1 MTRHSYVDAWSMI
14 NKDTPDGKSLVTFP
28 VSSDKWYS
36 GEKRS
41 LPLTGSD
48 NGTMMNEDKYICHY
62 CVGEEYVRN
71 YISETG
77 KANRNCSYCN
87 KRRKNVA
94 IEEIAELLHLMFM
107 SHYEQPEDGPFY
119 CDSGEPAVCIIQY
132 ELHVDEAPANDLLT
146 VIADSYNDHHG
157 VEIIYDEGFHFIR
170 SKHTDNSLG
179 YAWERMEKSLRNES
193 RYFNQH
199 VKDFLDELFSD
210 IETLKT
216 DKSQIAVREV
226 SNDVIFY
233 RARVFENIEDAGKAL
248 EHPERFFGPPPNEL
262 ARSGRMNAHGIPV
275 FYGATSPDIA
285 VAEVRPV
292 VGSYV
297 VVVPFRPLRELRILD
312 ISALNNLTEVKG
324 SILDRKSVV

>member
-1 MTRHSYVDAWSMI
+1 
-14 NKDTPDGKSLVTFP
+14 
-28 VSSDKWYS
+28 
-36 GEKRS
+36 
-41 LPLTGSD
+41 
-48 NGTMMNEDKYICHY
+48 MNEDKYICY
-62 CVGEEYVRN
+62 NCVGEEY
-71 YISETG
+71 ISNLIRETG

-87 KRRKNVA
+87 KRKKNVA
-94 IEEIAELLHLMFM
+94 LEEIAELLHTMFIL
-107 SHYEQPEDGPFY
+107 HYEQPEDGPFY
-119 CDSGEPAVCIIQY
+119 YDSGEPADYIIQD
-132 ELHVDEAPANDLLT
+132 ELHVDEEPARDLLS
-146 VIADSYNDHHG
+146 VMADTYNDHHG
-157 VEIIYDEGFHFIR
+157 VEIIYDEGFHFIK
-170 SKHTDNSLG
+170 SKRTHNSLG
-179 YAWERMEKSLRNES
+179 YTWERMEKSLRNES

-216 DKSQIAVREV
+216 DKSQIAIREA

-233 RARVFENIEDAGKAL
+233 RARVFENIEDAEKAL

-275 FYGATSPDIA
+275 FYGATSSDIA

-312 ISALNNLTEVKG
+312 ISALNSLTEVNG
-324 SILDRKSVV
+324 SIFDQRMALLNK